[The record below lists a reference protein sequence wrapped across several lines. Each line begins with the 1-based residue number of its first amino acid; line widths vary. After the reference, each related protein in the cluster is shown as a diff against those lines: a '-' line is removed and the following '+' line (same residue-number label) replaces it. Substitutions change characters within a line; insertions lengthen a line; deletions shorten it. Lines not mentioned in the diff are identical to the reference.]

1 MDRVLRV
8 DLGDAGLVDR
18 LQKSVDGSS
27 PGGIRELGRVLGA
40 DGSDGQVLSLPI
52 RLLILDPRSVGKGQ
66 RLAES
71 VVARLLEIDPPVRAL
86 VMLVPAGEER
96 TEHLG
101 DRTLPGLYSFPH
113 VKVVDLRGDR
123 ITSVREGDIAQNTE
137 YPAADR
143 WADDYRSDAQ
153 EMLLDCETFDR
164 VWETINGAHRR
175 AEVEQWGL

>member
-86 VMLVPAGEER
+86 VMLVPAARVR
-96 TEHLG
+96 TE
-101 DRTLPGLYSFPH
+101 
-113 VKVVDLRGDR
+113 
-123 ITSVREGDIAQNTE
+123 
-137 YPAADR
+137 
-143 WADDYRSDAQ
+143 
-153 EMLLDCETFDR
+153 
-164 VWETINGAHRR
+164 
-175 AEVEQWGL
+175 